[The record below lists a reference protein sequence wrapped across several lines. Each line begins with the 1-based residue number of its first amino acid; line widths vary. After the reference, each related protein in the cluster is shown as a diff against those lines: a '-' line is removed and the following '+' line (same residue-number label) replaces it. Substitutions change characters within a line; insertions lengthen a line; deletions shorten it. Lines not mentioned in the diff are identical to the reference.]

1 LPLEALELNVTFP
14 PSQNVVDALA
24 VIVGV
29 VGIGFTVTAIVLEVA
44 DVQPFKFTF
53 VE

>member
-1 LPLEALELNVTFP
+1 LDALELNVRLP

-29 VGIGFTVTAIVLEVA
+29 VGIGFTVTAIGLEVA
-44 DVQPFKFTF
+44 DEQPFKVTF
-53 VE
+53 AV